1 MTKPG
6 RNDSCPCGSGKKY
19 KKCCLVSVEDADFR
33 HRRSLQVENDLI
45 PRLLVHAIETFGKE
59 SLMEASEEFYD
70 EECEEPVI
78 TESPMNA
85 IFMPWYLFNWTTSTI
100 SDDGGSMPFE
110 TTVAGSFLRT
120 YKNQLSQDEQLFLV
134 ASNRS
139 PHTFCEIIEV
149 TPGVG
154 MKQFDL
160 LRRLEYEVMEQLASQ
175 TLQRG
180 DIIYCAPTSIAGV
193 TSNHAMGPYSLRP
206 LAKRDVLELRKWIMD
221 HSGSDEIRDRHLDE
235 YEPDIRDL
243 YLDSVDQMLNP
254 NPQITNTEGHPLV
267 PQKLYFDIE
276 SADQAFHALKNLAEG
291 VTESDL
297 LSQAQMK
304 EGRVVS
310 IDMPWF
316 GGNAKARN
324 RLRGPAL
331 LANIRI
337 DRSEMVVEVNSDERA
352 AMVLQQVAERLG
364 ESATYKTTL
373 VEPLE
378 TQFAAAGEGDSGS
391 ADFESNAPASGFL
404 SMKDAPPE
412 LLREFERMNRE
423 HWEAWFDEPIP
434 ALNHMT
440 PREASQTE
448 EGRDLLNSL
457 LLDYERRSASSPDN
471 IYSPDIPALR
481 RDLSLE

>member
-33 HRRSLQVENDLI
+33 NRRTLHVENDLI
-45 PRLLVHAIETFGKE
+45 PRLLIHAIQTFGKE

-70 EECEEPVI
+70 EECEEPTI

-85 IFMPWYLFNWTTSTI
+85 IFMPWFLFNWTTFTI
-100 SDDGGSMPFE
+100 RDGGGSMPFE
-110 TTVAGSFLRT
+110 TTVAESFLRT
-120 YKNQLSQDEQLFLV
+120 YNDQLSQDEQLFLV

-139 PHTFCEIIEV
+139 PHTFCEITEV

-160 LRRLEYEVMEQLASQ
+160 LRRVEYEVTEKLASQ

-180 DIIYCAPTSIAGV
+180 DIIYCAPTVLEGV
-193 TSNHAMGPYSLRP
+193 TSNQAMGPYALRP

-221 HSGSDEIRDRHLDE
+221 HSGSDAIRDAHLDE

-243 YLDSVDQMLNP
+243 YLDWVDQMLNP
-254 NPQITNTEGHPLV
+254 DRQITNTDGHPLV
-267 PQKLYFDIE
+267 LQKLYFDIE
-276 SADQAFHALKNLAEG
+276 SADQAFHALKDLAEG
-291 VTESDL
+291 IKESDL
-297 LSQAQMK
+297 LSQAQME

-310 IDMPWF
+310 VRLPWF
-316 GGNAKARN
+316 GGSAKAKK
-324 RLRGPAL
+324 RLRGLVL
-331 LANIRI
+331 LGNIRI
-337 DRSEMVVEVNSDERA
+337 DDTEMVVEVNSDERA
-352 AMVLQQVAERLG
+352 EMILQQIAERLG
-364 ESATYKTTL
+364 ESATYKSTQ

-378 TQFAAAGEGDSGS
+378 TQFAAAGGGDSED
-391 ADFESNAPASGFL
+391 ADFESNAPTSGFL

-423 HWEAWFDEPIP
+423 HWEAWFEEPIP

-448 EGRDLLNSL
+448 EGRDLLSSL
-457 LLDYERRSASSPDN
+457 LFDYERRQSHSPEN
-471 IYSPDIPALR
+471 IYNPDIPALR
-481 RDLSLE
+481 RDLGLE